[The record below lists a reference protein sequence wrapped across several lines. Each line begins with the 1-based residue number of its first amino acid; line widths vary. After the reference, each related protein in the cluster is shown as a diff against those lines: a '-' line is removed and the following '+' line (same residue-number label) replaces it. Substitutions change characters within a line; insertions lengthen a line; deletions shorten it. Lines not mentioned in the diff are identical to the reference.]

1 MVKNVKFFKPR
12 NSAKIRDQKVQFLS
26 NEINRLKSEGKSVS
40 NNRPSVPQHRGSHE
54 GVHGHLA
61 LSYSTWLLNL
71 TTFSVCCRYT
81 ARVCWHVH
89 IPFATK
95 IIQCYKSWPTGT
107 TWIAVMP
114 LGVVGYN
121 SGKCCGH
128 HLSSV
133 KRPPATANLC
143 PQDHFPDVCH
153 CCIKCDLPD
162 N

>member
-1 MVKNVKFFKPR
+1 MVKNVIFLKPH

-26 NEINRLKSEGKSVS
+26 NGINRLKSEGKSVS
-40 NNRPSVPQHRGSHE
+40 DNRPSVHQHRGSPE
-54 GVHGHLA
+54 GVRGSTA
-61 LSYSTWLLNL
+61 LSYSTWLLDL
-71 TTFSVCCRYT
+71 TTFSFCCKYT

-107 TWIAVMP
+107 AWIAVMP
-114 LGVVGYN
+114 LGAEGYN
-121 SGKCCGH
+121 SGKCCGR

-133 KRPPATANLC
+133 KRPPATANRRL
-143 PQDHFPDVCH
+143 QDHFPDVCH
-153 CCIKCDLPD
+153 CCIKSNLPD